1 MRSKKD
7 TDEEVVPE
15 LVVKGGPEALR
26 AFFGKWVAIDSKGE
40 IRAAGASFDE
50 AASAAEL
57 DDVEDPE
64 FMYVP
69 AGSFVG

>member
-7 TDEEVVPE
+7 ADEELVPG
-15 LVVKGGPEALR
+15 LFVKGGPEALR
-26 AFFGKWVAIDSKGE
+26 AFFGKWVAVDSNGE
-40 IRAAGASFDE
+40 IRAAGATFDE

-57 DDVEDPE
+57 AQVQEPE
-64 FMYVP
+64 FVYVP

>member
-7 TDEEVVPE
+7 TDEELVPE

-50 AASAAEL
+50 AAAAAEL
-57 DDVEDPE
+57 ADVQEPE